1 MATRS
6 QMNRPQIR
14 VMLDYLGVP
23 FNKQGKT
30 ARESAALLRGI
41 RENEPELYQQAH
53 DLIIDHKLPE
63 GGGDERQK
71 QFHDLGKMMHEHL
84 SSIEGEAIRKVRDE
98 GQVQVK
104 EAKTEITEFA
114 KERIAAEAKKFRKIE
129 VTVGK
134 AKPKVLDGIVPQ
146 CFERIVQ
153 LAAARLNIYLIGPA
167 GCGKTFIASQVAK
180 ALDLDF
186 ASQSCSEGMSESA
199 LTGWLL
205 PVNGSKFEYVSSEFV
220 RIYENGGVFLFD
232 EIDAADPNV
241 MVFMN
246 QALANEGFYLPQRH
260 KKPYVKKHPDFVA
273 MAAANTFGNGADQM
287 YVGRNQLDAAT
298 LDRFRV
304 GTVVMDYDANV
315 EDNLVNPELLAWGR
329 DIREKIKQ
337 NRLNRIMSTRILL
350 DGTKML
356 EAGWTIS
363 DVATSY
369 YADWSKD
376 ELMMMGRSQA

>member
-41 RENEPELYQQAH
+41 REKEPELYQQAH
-53 DLIIDHKLPE
+53 DLIISHKLPT
-63 GGGDERQK
+63 GADDRQK

-84 SSIEGEAIRKVRDE
+84 SSIEGEAIKKVREE
-98 GQVQVK
+98 GQVQVR
-104 EAKTEITEFA
+104 EAKTEITDFA
-114 KERIAAEAKKFRKIE
+114 KERIAAEARKFRKIE

-134 AKPKVLDGIVPQ
+134 AKPKVLDGIMPE
-146 CFERIVQ
+146 CFERLVQ
-153 LAAARLNIYLIGPA
+153 LAAMRLNIMMVGPA

-205 PVNGSKFEYVSSEFV
+205 PINGSQFEYVQSEFV

-232 EIDAADPNV
+232 EVDAADPNV

-246 QALANEGFYLPQRH
+246 QALANDGFYLPQRH
-260 KKPYVKKHPDFVA
+260 ENPYVKKHKDFVA

-298 LDRFRV
+298 LDRFKV
-304 GTVVMDYDANV
+304 GTVAMDYDDNV
-315 EDNLVNPELLAWGR
+315 EENLVAPEVLTWGR
-329 DIREKIKQ
+329 EVRQQIKA
-337 NRLNRIMSTRILL
+337 NRMNRIMSTRVML

-356 EAGWTIS
+356 EAGWSIGQ
-363 DVATSY
+363 VAEAYFS
-369 YADWSKD
+369 DWSKD
-376 ELMMMGRSQA
+376 ELMLVGRSQ